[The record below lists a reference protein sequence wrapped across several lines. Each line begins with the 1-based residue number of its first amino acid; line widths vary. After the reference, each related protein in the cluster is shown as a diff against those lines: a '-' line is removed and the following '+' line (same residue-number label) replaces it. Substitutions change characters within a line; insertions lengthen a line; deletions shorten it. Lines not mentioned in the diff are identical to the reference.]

1 MLFTLATNLSYVV
14 FLTTLF
20 FTISLSLVKSTRTGT
35 NLSMSNLS
43 TLVFRLAKFILNSK
57 LEVSTCEIF
66 LISVFVV

>member
-20 FTISLSLVKSTRTGT
+20 LTMSLSLVKSTRTGT

-43 TLVFRLAKFILNSK
+43 TLVFRLAKFVLNSK